1 MSQLSNSPS
10 SVQHV
15 RLIFFLVIIAYFM
28 DIIDA
33 SIVTVALP
41 SIRLEF
47 GASIAN
53 SQWIYGA
60 YAITLA
66 GFLLLMGRAGD
77 IYGQKKI
84 FVGGL
89 VIFTIASFT
98 GGIAPSLLSLIIS
111 RSVQGI
117 GAAMTTVTAFAIFI
131 RIFPEGPER
140 NKALGYIVAVLA
152 GGFAAGAVVGGVLT
166 TFLGWRWVM
175 FINVPIGIGA
185 TIICQRYFPIGGGSV
200 QNQHLDIPGALTVT
214 SGTMLLV
221 FGLTNAAGLG
231 FTSVLTYTP
240 LITSV
245 LVLGLFLLIE
255 SRSVSPL
262 VPLSFIRRGSVLTAN
277 ILALVLTSVV
287 GGVGFIIPVYFQ
299 NILGYS
305 ALDSGLLTLPPALIF
320 FIVGGFVAS
329 RLVNKF
335 GAKKILLVSSG
346 LIAIGTLLLT
356 PMSPNGNPFILMPGL
371 LIWALGA
378 SIGFPAISIA
388 AVAGTKP
395 GEEGLASGVV
405 STSSRMGFPIGLAIL
420 LTVAG
425 AFDPPSSAAG
435 IVAWFQVAVVAASL
449 IGVLGFLIALR
460 LKDVKPA
467 WASGNWK
474 PNEVAAQQENANRA
488 NQDPKIPHAWENMNP
503 GAETSYLSMANR
515 IGE

>member
-1 MSQLSNSPS
+1 MSQLSNSTS

-84 FVGGL
+84 FVSGL

-175 FINVPIGIGA
+175 FINVPIGIVA
-185 TIICQRYFPIGGGSV
+185 TILCQRYFPVGGGWL

-231 FTSVLTYTP
+231 FTSVLTYIP
-240 LITSV
+240 LIASV

-320 FIVGGFVAS
+320 FVVGGFVAS

-346 LIAIGTLLLT
+346 LVAIGTLLLT

-378 SIGFPAISIA
+378 SIGFPAINIA

-405 STSSRMGFPIGLAIL
+405 NTSSRMGFPIGLAIL

-425 AFDPPSSAAG
+425 AFDPPSAGTPSAAG
-435 IVAWFQVAVVAASL
+435 IVAGFQVAVITASL
-449 IGVLGFLIALR
+449 IAVLGFLIALR

-474 PNEVAAQQENANRA
+474 PNEVAAQ
-488 NQDPKIPHAWENMNP
+488 
-503 GAETSYLSMANR
+503 
-515 IGE
+515 

>member
-1 MSQLSNSPS
+1 MSKLSNSPS
-10 SVQHV
+10 SAVQHV

-185 TIICQRYFPIGGGSV
+185 TILCQRYFPIGGGSL

-231 FTSVLTYTP
+231 FTSVLTYIP
-240 LITSV
+240 LIASV

-378 SIGFPAISIA
+378 SIGFPAINIA

-425 AFDPPSSAAG
+425 AFDPPSAGTPSAAG
-435 IVAWFQVAVVAASL
+435 IVAGFQVAVITASL
-449 IGVLGFLIALR
+449 IAVLGFLIALR

-474 PNEVAAQQENANRA
+474 PNEVAAQ
-488 NQDPKIPHAWENMNP
+488 
-503 GAETSYLSMANR
+503 
-515 IGE
+515 

>member
-1 MSQLSNSPS
+1 MSQLSTGTPSP
-10 SVQHV
+10 VLRV

-41 SIRLEF
+41 SIRVEF
-47 GASIAN
+47 GASIAD

-84 FVGGL
+84 FVSGL

-98 GGIAPSLLSLIIS
+98 GGIAPSLISLIIS

-131 RIFPEGPER
+131 RIFPEGPDR

-152 GGFAAGAVVGGVLT
+152 GGFAAGAVIGGVLT
-166 TFLGWRWVM
+166 TFVGWRWVM
-175 FINVPIGIGA
+175 FINVPIGIVA
-185 TIICQRYFPIGGGSV
+185 AILCQRTFPTGGGYV
-200 QNQHLDIPGALTVT
+200 QNRHLDIPGALSVT
-214 SGTMLLV
+214 SGIILLI
-221 FGLTNAAGLG
+221 FGLTNAADPGQG
-231 FTSVLTYTP
+231 FTSALTYIP
-240 LITSV
+240 LIASV
-245 LVLGLFLLIE
+245 LVLGLFLRIE
-255 SRSVSPL
+255 SRSASPL
-262 VPLSFIRRGSVLTAN
+262 MPLSFIRRGSVLTAN
-277 ILALVLTSVV
+277 VLALVLTSVV

-320 FIVGGFVAS
+320 LIVGGFVAS

-335 GAKKILLVSSG
+335 GAKKMLLVSSG
-346 LIAIGTLLLT
+346 LVAIGTLLLT
-356 PMSPNGNPFILMPGL
+356 PMSPNGNPWVLMPGF

-378 SIGFPAISIA
+378 SIGFPAINIA

-405 STSSRMGFPIGLAIL
+405 NTSSRIGFPVGLAIL

-425 AFDPPSSAAG
+425 VFDPPSSPAG
-435 IVAWFQVAVVAASL
+435 IVAGFRVAVVAASL
-449 IGVLGFLIALR
+449 IGVLGFLIALK
-460 LKDVKPA
+460 LKDVKPP
-467 WASGNWK
+467 WASGGWK
-474 PNEVAAQQENANRA
+474 PNEMAAQ
-488 NQDPKIPHAWENMNP
+488 
-503 GAETSYLSMANR
+503 
-515 IGE
+515 

>member
-84 FVGGL
+84 FVSGL

-175 FINVPIGIGA
+175 FINVPIGIVA
-185 TIICQRYFPIGGGSV
+185 TILCQRYFPVGGGWL

-231 FTSVLTYTP
+231 FTSLLTYIP
-240 LITSV
+240 LIASV

-320 FIVGGFVAS
+320 FVVGGFVAS

-346 LIAIGTLLLT
+346 LVAIGTLFLT

-378 SIGFPAISIA
+378 SIGFPAINIA

-405 STSSRMGFPIGLAIL
+405 NTSSRMGFPIGLAIL

-425 AFDPPSSAAG
+425 AFDPPSAGTPSAAG
-435 IVAWFQVAVVAASL
+435 IVAGFQVAVITASL
-449 IGVLGFLIALR
+449 IAVLGFLIALR

-474 PNEVAAQQENANRA
+474 PNEVAAQ
-488 NQDPKIPHAWENMNP
+488 
-503 GAETSYLSMANR
+503 
-515 IGE
+515 

>member
-84 FVGGL
+84 FVSGL

-175 FINVPIGIGA
+175 FINVPIGIVA
-185 TIICQRYFPIGGGSV
+185 TILCQRYFPVGGGWL

-231 FTSVLTYTP
+231 FTSVLTYIP
-240 LITSV
+240 LIASV

-262 VPLSFIRRGSVLTAN
+262 VPLSFIRRGSVFTAN

-346 LIAIGTLLLT
+346 LVAIGPLLLT

-378 SIGFPAISIA
+378 SIGFPAINIA

-425 AFDPPSSAAG
+425 AFDPPSAGTPSAAG
-435 IVAWFQVAVVAASL
+435 IVAGFQVAVITASL
-449 IGVLGFLIALR
+449 IAVLGFLIALR

-474 PNEVAAQQENANRA
+474 PNEVAAQ
-488 NQDPKIPHAWENMNP
+488 
-503 GAETSYLSMANR
+503 
-515 IGE
+515 

>member
-1 MSQLSNSPS
+1 
-10 SVQHV
+10 
-15 RLIFFLVIIAYFM
+15 M

-185 TIICQRYFPIGGGSV
+185 TILCQRYFPIGGGSV

-231 FTSVLTYTP
+231 FTSVLTYIP
-240 LITSV
+240 LIASV

-346 LIAIGTLLLT
+346 LVAIGTLLLT

-425 AFDPPSSAAG
+425 AFDPPSAGTPSAAG
-435 IVAWFQVAVVAASL
+435 IVAGFQVAVITASL
-449 IGVLGFLIALR
+449 IAVLGFLIALR

-474 PNEVAAQQENANRA
+474 PNEVAAV
-488 NQDPKIPHAWENMNP
+488 
-503 GAETSYLSMANR
+503 
-515 IGE
+515 

>member
-1 MSQLSNSPS
+1 MSQLSNSPPS
-10 SVQHV
+10 PVKYV

-152 GGFAAGAVVGGVLT
+152 GGFAAGAVVGGGLA

-175 FINVPIGIGA
+175 FINVPIGIIA
-185 TIICQRYFPIGGGSV
+185 AILCQRTCPVG
-200 QNQHLDIPGALTVT
+200 
-214 SGTMLLV
+214 
-221 FGLTNAAGLG
+221 AGLLR
-231 FTSVLTYTP
+231 TQS
-240 LITSV
+240 
-245 LVLGLFLLIE
+245 
-255 SRSVSPL
+255 
-262 VPLSFIRRGSVLTAN
+262 
-277 ILALVLTSVV
+277 LA
-287 GGVGFIIPVYFQ
+287 
-299 NILGYS
+299 
-305 ALDSGLLTLPPALIF
+305 
-320 FIVGGFVAS
+320 
-329 RLVNKF
+329 
-335 GAKKILLVSSG
+335 
-346 LIAIGTLLLT
+346 
-356 PMSPNGNPFILMPGL
+356 
-371 LIWALGA
+371 
-378 SIGFPAISIA
+378 
-388 AVAGTKP
+388 
-395 GEEGLASGVV
+395 
-405 STSSRMGFPIGLAIL
+405 
-420 LTVAG
+420 
-425 AFDPPSSAAG
+425 
-435 IVAWFQVAVVAASL
+435 
-449 IGVLGFLIALR
+449 
-460 LKDVKPA
+460 
-467 WASGNWK
+467 
-474 PNEVAAQQENANRA
+474 
-488 NQDPKIPHAWENMNP
+488 
-503 GAETSYLSMANR
+503 
-515 IGE
+515 

>member
-28 DIIDA
+28 DIIYA

-140 NKALGYIVAVLA
+140 NKALGYLVAVLS
-152 GGFAAGAVVGGVLT
+152 GGFAAGAVAGGALT

-175 FINVPIGIGA
+175 FINVPIGIV
-185 TIICQRYFPIGGGSV
+185 TVLLCMRYLPGGGGWLK
-200 QNQHLDIPGALTVT
+200 NRPLDVPGALTVT
-214 SGTMLLV
+214 SGIILLIY
-221 FGLTNAAGLG
+221 GLTNAAALG
-231 FTSVLTYTP
+231 FASGWSFIPLIFSALVLTGF
-240 LITSV
+240 V
-245 LVLGLFLLIE
+245 FIE
-255 SRSVSPL
+255 SGSKAPL
-262 VPLSFIRRGSVLTAN
+262 MPLDFIRRGSVLTAN
-277 ILALVLTSVV
+277 TLALVLTSIV
-287 GGVGFIIPVYFQ
+287 GGVGFIVPVYFQ
-299 NILGYS
+299 NVLGYS
-305 ALDSGLLTLPPALIF
+305 ALYSGLLTLP
-320 FIVGGFVAS
+320 
-329 RLVNKF
+329 
-335 GAKKILLVSSG
+335 
-346 LIAIGTLLLT
+346 
-356 PMSPNGNPFILMPGL
+356 
-371 LIWALGA
+371 
-378 SIGFPAISIA
+378 
-388 AVAGTKP
+388 
-395 GEEGLASGVV
+395 
-405 STSSRMGFPIGLAIL
+405 
-420 LTVAG
+420 
-425 AFDPPSSAAG
+425 
-435 IVAWFQVAVVAASL
+435 
-449 IGVLGFLIALR
+449 
-460 LKDVKPA
+460 
-467 WASGNWK
+467 
-474 PNEVAAQQENANRA
+474 
-488 NQDPKIPHAWENMNP
+488 
-503 GAETSYLSMANR
+503 
-515 IGE
+515 

>member
-1 MSQLSNSPS
+1 
-10 SVQHV
+10 
-15 RLIFFLVIIAYFM
+15 LIFFLVIIAYFM

-84 FVGGL
+84 FVSGL

-185 TIICQRYFPIGGGSV
+185 TILCQRYFPVGGGWL

-231 FTSVLTYTP
+231 FTSVLTYIP
-240 LITSV
+240 LIASV

-262 VPLSFIRRGSVLTAN
+262 VPLSFIRRGSVFTAN

-346 LIAIGTLLLT
+346 LVAIGTLLLT

-371 LIWALGA
+371 LVWALGA
-378 SIGFPAISIA
+378 SIGFPAINIA

-425 AFDPPSSAAG
+425 AFDPPSAGTPSAAG
-435 IVAWFQVAVVAASL
+435 IVAGFQVAVITASL
-449 IGVLGFLIALR
+449 IAVLGFLIALR

-474 PNEVAAQQENANRA
+474 PNEVAAQ
-488 NQDPKIPHAWENMNP
+488 
-503 GAETSYLSMANR
+503 
-515 IGE
+515 

>member
-10 SVQHV
+10 SAVQHV

-111 RSVQGI
+111 RCVQGI

-185 TIICQRYFPIGGGSV
+185 TILCQRYFPIGGGSL

-231 FTSVLTYTP
+231 FTSVLTYIP
-240 LITSV
+240 LIASI

-320 FIVGGFVAS
+320 FVVGGFVAS

-335 GAKKILLVSSG
+335 GAKKILLLSSG
-346 LIAIGTLLLT
+346 LVAIGTLLLT
-356 PMSPNGNPFILMPGL
+356 PLSPNGNPFILQPGL

-378 SIGFPAISIA
+378 SIGFPAINIA

-405 STSSRMGFPIGLAIL
+405 NTSSRMGFPIGLAIL

-425 AFDPPSSAAG
+425 AFDPPSAGTPSAAG
-435 IVAWFQVAVVAASL
+435 IVAGFQVAIVTASL

-460 LKDVKPA
+460 LKDVKPP
-467 WASGNWK
+467 WASGGWK
-474 PNEVAAQQENANRA
+474 PNELSAQ
-488 NQDPKIPHAWENMNP
+488 
-503 GAETSYLSMANR
+503 
-515 IGE
+515 